1 MLTWFTIIENATVL
15 KQNPNK
21 STKTEKLK
29 LEKAIL
35 VYVFILKE
43 SNRELKLNYEF
54 KKNFEN

>member
-1 MLTWFTIIENATVL
+1 MINVLLLKDANMQITHAKLT
-15 KQNPNK
+15 
-21 STKTEKLK
+21 KLSLMK

-43 SNRELKLNYEF
+43 SNSELKLNYEF

>member
-1 MLTWFTIIENATVL
+1 MINVLSLKDANMQITHAKLT
-15 KQNPNK
+15 
-21 STKTEKLK
+21 KLNLMK

-35 VYVFILKE
+35 VYVFILRE

>member
-1 MLTWFTIIENATVL
+1 MINVLSLKDANMQIMHAKLT
-15 KQNPNK
+15 
-21 STKTEKLK
+21 KLNLMK